1 MAQKHNAQARIL
13 NALLMGARL
22 TPITANEI
30 GGTTEGTRKIR
41 KIRETYPVRSEKVAG
56 ELYRRY
62 WIDEAFLMNLNK
74 K

>member
-1 MAQKHNAQARIL
+1 MKMNCTRRIL
-13 NALLMGARL
+13 NALLAGERL

-41 KIRETYPVRSEKVAG
+41 KIRETYPVLSEPVAG

-62 WIDEAFLMNLNK
+62 WIDEAFLMNLQNK
-74 K
+74 R